1 MPCAVQTSHSDA
13 PPRNGVARWTMDVPT
28 HVRVRLLLVHDHGPV
43 LVERGRVEDG
53 LGEEVGRILLGGELF
68 LLFPPWA
75 KTLEPQVAAAY

>member
-1 MPCAVQTSHSDA
+1 
-13 PPRNGVARWTMDVPT
+13 MDVPT

-68 LLFPPWA
+68 SSPLGQKPWSLRWLPRIEC
-75 KTLEPQVAAAY
+75 TRQLI